1 MGDVNTIVGKS
12 CSLNMQLLYKQHD
25 SGFSCGTQAKRNPS
39 MGFQEFLKK
48 ALFKLGKEPWQDLD
62 PSADP
67 LGRPFVWSETIV
79 RPRGSRSRDH
89 DGHCC
94 L

>member
-1 MGDVNTIVGKS
+1 
-12 CSLNMQLLYKQHD
+12 
-25 SGFSCGTQAKRNPS
+25 